1 VADTTSR
8 LTFVLDE
15 NSGSLPTL
23 LRESRGAAY
32 GDVTTLSELGI
43 AAGTLDPEL
52 FRRLGNHGACV
63 LVTRDGRML
72 EPVEQRE
79 AWHAAGVTLFLL
91 GQRWGTLKLGDLA
104 RRFLFIWPALVDQA
118 YASAPG
124 AAWRVNPS
132 VPSTPTNAFRLVS
145 GRHADPAAG

>member
-1 VADTTSR
+1 MADAASGLR
-8 LTFVLDE
+8 FVLDE

-23 LRESRGAAY
+23 LRQSCAAAHER
-32 GDVTTLSELGI
+32 VTTLDELGI
-43 AAGTLDPEL
+43 EAGTLDPEL
-52 FRRLGNHGACV
+52 LRKLGTHGRCV
-63 LVTRDGRML
+63 LVTRDGKML

-79 AWHAAGVTLFLL
+79 VWQTAGVTLFLL
-91 GQRWGTLKLGDLA
+91 GQRWGTLPLGDLA

-124 AAWRVNPS
+124 AAWRVAPS
-132 VPSTPTNAFRLVS
+132 MPSIPTNAFRLVS